1 MKIIIDKN
9 PRMEKTFEQLDELS
23 RDKKLREEY
32 EHRLMEETAYKTDL
46 DENYRRGKEEGREEG
61 KEEERE
67 KKDHE
72 FVLNMLKNGFDLSAI
87 KLATGLSEGKINSI
101 IAGDR

>member
-1 MKIIIDKN
+1 
-9 PRMEKTFEQLDELS
+9 MEKTFEQLDELS

-46 DENYRRGKEEGREEG
+46 DENYRRGREEG

-87 KLATGLSEGKINSI
+87 KLATGLSEEKINSI
-101 IAGDR
+101 MVGDR